1 MIPLK
6 DNIPAEK
13 TPFVTYALIAVNVL
27 AFFYELALG
36 EGLDT
41 FVFYYGVVPDTVT
54 AGIYGPQYTI
64 LPFFTSM
71 FLHGG
76 WLHII
81 GNMLFLWIFGDNVE
95 DRMGHFLY
103 LLFYLA
109 SGVGASILHVAS
121 DPHSTIPTIGAS
133 GAIAGVMG
141 AYFVLYPR
149 ARVMSA
155 VILFVFI
162 KLMEIPAVIFLG
174 IWFLIQIFSGVAS
187 IGADAASGGVA
198 FWAHV
203 GGFIVGLAGGGLA
216 RLFTKDPTKGRVEV
230 ITKDGKRYLH

>member
-1 MIPLK
+1 MLPIGDENPTR
-6 DNIPAEK
+6 IRP
-13 TPFVTYALIAVNVL
+13 IVNWSIIVICIIVYIWQTSGSL
-27 AFFYELALG
+27 SFYEY
-36 EGLDT
+36 T
-41 FVFYYGVVPDTVT
+41 VYTYGIIPNMDLFGSRV
-54 AGIYGPQYTI
+54 YT
-64 LPFFTSM
+64 LMTNM
-71 FLHGG
+71 FLHTG
-76 WLHII
+76 WSHLM
-81 GNMLFLWIFGDNVE
+81 GNLMFLWIFGDNIE
-95 DRMGHFLY
+95 DCCGHLKY
-103 LLFYLA
+103 LGFYLA
-109 SGVGASILHVAS
+109 SGIGASLLHVAS

-149 ARVMSA
+149 ARVTSV
-155 VILFVFI
+155 VILIYFI
-162 KLMEIPAVIFLG
+162 RLMEIPAVVFLG

-216 RLFTKDPTKGRVEV
+216 RLMTKDPTKGRVEV